1 MSTGP
6 FHIHIVGICG
16 VATSAIAI
24 ALKDQGYKVT
34 GSDKGFFP
42 PVSTDLEKNGVYF
55 YAGWHPENIGEPNVI
70 IAGGSGTSLSNPE
83 IIYAKEK
90 GIEVLSFAEA
100 IGRYIVKDTSI
111 VVTGTWG
118 KTTISSLLSFI
129 LLDNNMK
136 PSYFTGG
143 VSLSHKSG
151 SLSDS
156 NISVVEG
163 DEYKTAIWD
172 NKPKFY
178 YYKPSHLILT
188 AVSWDHADL
197 YPTEKSY
204 FDVFKNLINSIPKN
218 GVIVANKDNSGVKKI
233 LDKAVFYG
241 RENADYIYKDI
252 IQTENG
258 LEFKIKHK
266 DNTYNIKS
274 QLLGSF
280 QAENITGAFA
290 MAHNIG
296 LSPEKIISSI
306 EKFKGM
312 KRRLEKRYDGDI
324 KVIDDIAHSGEKA
337 ISVLN
342 CLRSIYKGKIIMVFE
357 PNIGG
362 REIDASGSYKNAFI
376 DSDIVIIPR
385 LSKLKINENEDKKP
399 MDGKELA
406 GVISNTHKNTLYI
419 EDDEELINFLL
430 SNTKKGDTIAFLGSH
445 GFRGMIEETVKRL
458 GK

>member
-1 MSTGP
+1 LSKT
-6 FHIHIVGICG
+6 IDE
-16 VATSAIAI
+16 
-24 ALKDQGYKVT
+24 ALVHT
-34 GSDKGFFP
+34 
-42 PVSTDLEKNGVYF
+42 
-55 YAGWHPENIGEPNVI
+55 
-70 IAGGSGTSLSNPE
+70 
-83 IIYAKEK
+83 
-90 GIEVLSFAEA
+90 
-100 IGRYIVKDTSI
+100 
-111 VVTGTWG
+111 
-118 KTTISSLLSFI
+118 
-129 LLDNNMK
+129 
-136 PSYFTGG
+136 
-143 VSLSHKSG
+143 
-151 SLSDS
+151 
-156 NISVVEG
+156 
-163 DEYKTAIWD
+163 
-172 NKPKFY
+172 
-178 YYKPSHLILT
+178 LT
-188 AVSWDHADL
+188 AVDIPPPKKGILISLGTAESKGRFLKRISAFETLVAPL
-197 YPTEKSY
+197 YATPGT
-204 FDVFKNLINSIPKN
+204 
-218 GVIVANKDNSGVKKI
+218 
-233 LDKAVFYG
+233 
-241 RENADYIYKDI
+241 
-252 IQTENG
+252 
-258 LEFKIKHK
+258 
-266 DNTYNIKS
+266 
-274 QLLGSF
+274 
-280 QAENITGAFA
+280 AELFEQ
-290 MAHNIG
+290 
-296 LSPEKIISSI
+296 EKIISSI